1 MVGKSAQGGGIP
13 DEMAF
18 QIFSPRGKESSMS
31 ASTPSVRIGIRGS
44 EESGAPSR
52 RGTGIWP
59 VGYPGIVA
67 AAGAEPV
74 LLDEPAGKRTWLEIL
89 RDVHGVVFAGNMAGP
104 SSNYA
109 DEQSLCLHCR
119 DRNIPLLAID
129 QGLHTLNSTF
139 GGSVYL
145 NLAREL
151 PEALQ
156 HRHPPEPGL
165 RHGIVV
171 ERGTHLARLYG
182 EGEIVVNSEHR
193 QAVCRVARGFRVC
206 ARALDGVIEAMEV
219 DGDEWFALGVQWRP
233 ASATASGLDIQL
245 FRGLIDHAAERPQKV
260 LRKASP
266 RRQRQLLSA

>member
-1 MVGKSAQGGGIP
+1 M
-13 DEMAF
+13 
-18 QIFSPRGKESSMS
+18 SSL
-31 ASTPSVRIGIRGS
+31 TPSVRIGICGTEDS
-44 EESGAPSR
+44 AASAPSGR
-52 RGTGIWP
+52 GIWP

-74 LLDEPAGKRTWLEIL
+74 VLAPPTGKRGWADVLRDIHGVVYAGQPAGKPGT
-89 RDVHGVVFAGNMAGP
+89 
-104 SSNYA
+104 YA

-119 DRNIPLLAID
+119 DRRLPVLAID
-129 QGLHTLNSTF
+129 QGLHTLNATF

-145 NLAREL
+145 ELAREL

-165 RHGIVV
+165 RHALVV
-171 ERGTHLARLYG
+171 ERGTRLAQLYG

-206 ARALDGVIEAMEV
+206 ARALDSVIEANEF
-219 DGDEWFALGVQWRP
+219 DGADWFALGVQWRP

-245 FRGLIDHAAERPQKV
+245 FRGLIDRCVVRQQKPA
-260 LRKASP
+260 RKVAP